1 MHQDEHLEER
11 FAQQEQ
17 ELHVQQAELEQ
28 QNEELRQI
36 NLEVELSHRRYADL
50 FEFAPVGYVVCD
62 EAGLI
67 TQINKVGCEQLG
79 TGSSQLLGRHLSLF
93 VDPRQRDRFTELLRQ
108 TFQTPRP
115 ELEQHASEHRPPEN
129 YRAEM
134 RMVRRDGRRWDA
146 RLECTALAGPQGLL
160 ARMVMTDIS
169 ELKRAQRETEHRAAE
184 NELLNTELQSILR
197 AMTHDLTRPMR
208 QVEGFAGLLGSSLHS
223 PGHALDHALDEAS
236 ARHLKHLLMA
246 ASEMGALTASLTEFF
261 QSSLPGGSPQP
272 LDLNHLLNRV
282 FQELEPQ
289 TRGRQVALTHDP
301 LPTVQGDRQSLHMV
315 FSQLLDNA
323 VKFTAPCPEARIH
336 VGVHS
341 TAEHHLYSV
350 QDNGVGFDPQ
360 QSERMFGAFNRL
372 HSGQLFTGR
381 GLGLALVRRVVQ
393 RLHGQVWAEG
403 VSGQGATFWVQL
415 PRQEAEAGETVQV
428 GAGQIGAEQIG
439 AGQTEAEQVGAGP
452 SERPDPA

>member
-1 MHQDEHLEER
+1 MHSDEHLKER

-36 NLEVELSHRRYADL
+36 NLEVELAHNRYADL

-62 EAGLI
+62 ETGLI

-79 TGSSQLLGRHLSLF
+79 TDSSQLLGRHLSLF
-93 VDPRQRDRFTELLRQ
+93 VDSRQRDRFSELLRQ
-108 TFQTPRP
+108 AFQTPRP
-115 ELEQHASEHRPPEN
+115 QLGQPASEHRPPEN
-129 YRAEM
+129 YRAEIQ
-134 RMVRRDGRRWDA
+134 MVRQDGRRWDA

-169 ELKRAQRETEHRAAE
+169 ELKRAQRETEHRDAE

-208 QVEGFAGLLGSSLHS
+208 QVEGFAGLLGSSLNS
-223 PGHALDHALDEAS
+223 PDHALDEAS

-246 ASEMGALTASLTEFF
+246 ASEMGALTAALTEFF

-289 TRGRQVALTHDP
+289 TRDRQLSLTHDP
-301 LPTVQGDRQSLHMV
+301 LPTVQGDRQSLHVV
-315 FSQLLDNA
+315 FLQLLANA
-323 VKFTAPCPEARIH
+323 VKFTALRPEARIH

-341 TAEHHLYSV
+341 TAGHHLFSV

-360 QSERMFGAFNRL
+360 QSERMFGAFVRL

-381 GLGLALVRRVVQ
+381 GFGLALVRRVVQ

-415 PRQEAEAGETVQV
+415 PREEAEAGETVQ
-428 GAGQIGAEQIG
+428 IG
-439 AGQTEAEQVGAGP
+439 AGQTGAGQTGAEQVGAGS
-452 SERPDPA
+452 SERPDPV